1 MIHVVHVSLALLII
15 RNNSI
20 IRSSDLSFAL
30 VLKLK
35 GF

>member
-1 MIHVVHVSLALLII
+1 MIHVVHVLLLII
-15 RNNSI
+15 RKPI
-20 IRSSDLSFAL
+20 VRSSDLSFAL

>member
-15 RNNSI
+15 RKPI
-20 IRSSDLSFAL
+20 VRSSDLSFAL